1 MRIGIFTDTY
11 YPIISGVVTSVMTLE
26 SELIALGHE
35 VYIFTTDMNERIP
48 NKNNIIYFSGVKV
61 PLESLKSFRLSFR
74 LHVKVREIKKY
85 NLDVIHIQTEFSM
98 ARLAVLASKKY
109 HIPLVY
115 TLHTLYE
122 DYLQYISKT
131 IDKHFHKK
139 FLSSL
144 AAILVSPINKQAIVK
159 IVPTRKVL
167 AHVGKYHLD
176 GDIRVVPTGLDF
188 NKLLLKKEENN
199 KIAELKKKL
208 KIPDDNLVFLSI
220 GRISEEKSL
229 DVIIRA
235 FANIDN
241 SKAKLVIAGDGPA
254 LESLKNLVSELKIED
269 SVRFLGF
276 VEWEKIV
283 PYYQLGDV
291 FLNASV
297 TETQGLTYLESLICG
312 TPLLV
317 QQDECLEGILINGKN
332 GFYFNGENDL
342 IIKMKEI
349 IENPSK
355 IRQLKDTTCDTVL
368 NYTKENFASQILNIY
383 LGAIERSKIKTNKF
397 FTGLK
402 K

>member
-26 SELIALGHE
+26 SELKALGHE
-35 VYIFTTDMNERIP
+35 VYIFTTDLDERIP
-48 NKNNIIYFSGVKV
+48 DQDNIVYFSGVKV

-85 NLDVIHIQTEFSM
+85 NLDVIHVQTEFSM
-98 ARLAVLASKKY
+98 ARLAILAAKKY

-144 AAILVSPINKQAIVK
+144 AAILVAPINRQAIVK

-188 NKLLLKKEENN
+188 NNLLKK
-199 KIAELKKKL
+199 KVSQVELDAL
-208 KIPDDNLVFLSI
+208 KSEIGIPKENLVFLSI

-229 DVIIRA
+229 DIIIKA
-235 FANIDN
+235 FANID
-241 SKAKLVIAGDGPA
+241 SKKASLVIVGDGPA
-254 LESLKNLVSELKIED
+254 LDSLKSLASSLNLDEKIF
-269 SVRFLGF
+269 FLGF
-276 VEWEKIV
+276 VEWDKIV
-283 PYYQLGDV
+283 KYYQLGDV
-291 FLNASV
+291 FLNAST

-312 TPLLV
+312 TPILV
-317 QQDECLEGILINGKN
+317 QKDECLEGILQEGRN
-332 GFYFNGENDL
+332 GFYFNGENEL
-342 IIKMKEI
+342 IKTLEEIVANPAIIKE
-349 IENPSK
+349 
-355 IRQLKDTTCDTVL
+355 LKDKTCETVE
-368 NYTKENFASQILNIY
+368 NYTKENFASQVLSIY
-383 LGAIERSKIKTNKF
+383 IGAIERSKVKTNKF
-397 FTGLK
+397 FTGFK